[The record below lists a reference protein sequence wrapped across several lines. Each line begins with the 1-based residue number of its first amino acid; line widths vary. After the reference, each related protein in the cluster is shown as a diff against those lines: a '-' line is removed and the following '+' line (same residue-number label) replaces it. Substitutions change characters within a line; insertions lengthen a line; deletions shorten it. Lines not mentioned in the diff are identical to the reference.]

1 MLICPKCRAQLEDG
15 ARFCDSCG
23 SPVPAPAAAPAAAVY
38 CAHCGTQVNAGNPFC
53 PNCGKPLDEKVFCPN
68 CGTQVNASSAVCP
81 NCSSSLYN
89 AVFCP
94 NCGSPS
100 NPDAAFC
107 KSCGSPLVTDAKPEG
122 NSPEQ
127 KSAEKKK
134 KKAGQK
140 QKEPGQKKTKKGLIF
155 AGIGVIAVAA
165 LVCIFVFFGGSTGG
179 TSKNYAMYVKDKE
192 LYYTDFSNKD
202 PWQIT
207 SRLVKDDAYDNYEL
221 SSGAYILGSACRLS
235 KDGSLLFF
243 PDRIS
248 GSDSGYSLYCRKVN
262 RPKEEAVKI
271 DSDVVSYSVSDDAS
285 AVTYQ
290 KNDTLYQYDRKKED
304 KQKVASDILNYRVSA
319 DGRTILYMNTENTLY
334 STVKGGERE
343 KLDSDLSSLDYVSED
358 LSTVFYT
365 KEGSLYQ
372 KEAGKDKEKISSDV
386 YSVIKVY
393 DSGEVYYVKAET
405 GEIPLIDYVYDDKKE
420 ADAAMQEP
428 ESPSWT
434 DPDYDA
440 KYDAYQKELEE
451 YYAKQNRDYAREYL
465 AEEKIEQTAYTLC
478 YYNGEEETVV
488 SDNFTNI
495 SYVCAAD
502 KPVITYTA
510 YDDQSEDIT
519 VKLSEM
525 EDPYSISGMVAEALN
540 SAAERYVAVGAV
552 SAGLDQDEARNFC
565 LSADGETLY
574 YLAEIPEDK
583 NYGELY
589 RVSVSSSGELG
600 TPELYD
606 SDVCTDN
613 VYFISE
619 DKLLYFKDYKE
630 DKGELYINQ
639 EKIDYDVNAYTIHYN
654 KDADRITYYID
665 WNSDKGYGTLK
676 TYTRKEAEKIA
687 DDVHAYSA
695 LPNGNVLYLYDYSQ
709 KHYRGDLYLWDKKD
723 AEKIDDSVVCILPV
737 F

>member
-1 MLICPKCRAQLEDG
+1 MLICPKCQAQLEDG

-23 SPVPAPAAAPAAAVY
+23 ALVSAPQPAATVY
-38 CAHCGTQVNAGNPFC
+38 CAHCGTQVNAENPFC
-53 PNCGKPLDEKVFCPN
+53 PNCGKPLDEKMFCPN
-68 CGTQVNASSAVCP
+68 CGTQVNTSFAVCP
-81 NCSSSLYN
+81 NCSSRLYN

-94 NCGSPS
+94 HCGSPS
-100 NPDAAFC
+100 HPGATFC
-107 KSCGSPLVTDAKPEG
+107 KSCGSPLANGAKPEE
-122 NSPEQ
+122 NNPEQ
-127 KSAEKKK
+127 KSSDKKK
-134 KKAGQK
+134 KKSEK
-140 QKEPGQKKTKKGLIF
+140 RQKEPGQKKSKKGLIF
-155 AGIGVIAVAA
+155 AGIGVVVVAA

-179 TSKNYAMYVKDKE
+179 ASKNNAIYVKDKE

-207 SRLVKDDAYDNYEL
+207 SRLVKEDSFDNYEF
-221 SSGAYILGSACRLS
+221 SSSTYILGSACRLS
-235 KDGSLLFF
+235 RDGSVLFF
-243 PDRIS
+243 PDKVS
-248 GSDSGYSLYCRKVN
+248 YSDDGYSLYCRNVN

-271 DSDVVSYSVSDDAS
+271 DSDVVSYSVNDDAS

-304 KQKVASDILNYRVSA
+304 KQKVASDILNYRVSS
-319 DGRTILYMNTENTLY
+319 DGRTILYMNTENALY

-365 KEGSLYQ
+365 KEDSLYK

-386 YSVIKVY
+386 YGVIKVY
-393 DSGEVYYVKAET
+393 DSGEAYYVKAET
-405 GEIPLIDYVYDDKKE
+405 GEVPLIDYVYDDKKE

-440 KYDAYQKELEE
+440 KYEAYQKEYEE
-451 YYAKQNRDYAREYL
+451 YIAKQNRDYVREYL
-465 AEEKIEQTAYTLC
+465 AEEKMEQTTYTLC
-478 YYNGEEETVV
+478 YYDGEEESTV
-488 SDNFTNI
+488 SDTFTNI
-495 SYVCAAD
+495 SYACAA
-502 KPVITYTA
+502 KEPVITYTA
-510 YDDQSEDIT
+510 YDNQSGDVT
-519 VKLSEM
+519 VKMSEM

-540 SAAERYVAVGAV
+540 STAERYVAVGTV
-552 SAGLDQDEARNFC
+552 SAGLDQVEARNFC
-565 LSADGETLY
+565 LSADGEALY

-654 KDADRITYYID
+654 KDADRITYYTD

-676 TYTRKEAEKIA
+676 TFTRKEAEKIA

-709 KHYRGDLYLWDKKD
+709 KYYHGDLYLWNKKD

>member
-1 MLICPKCRAQLEDG
+1 MLICPKCQAQLEDG

-23 SPVPAPAAAPAAAVY
+23 APIPAPANQPAAAVY
-38 CAHCGTQVNAGNPFC
+38 CAHCGTQVNAENPFC
-53 PNCGKPLDEKVFCPN
+53 SNCGKPLDENVFCPN
-68 CGTQVNASSAVCP
+68 CGTQVNTSFAVCP
-81 NCSSSLYN
+81 NCSSRLYN

-100 NPDAAFC
+100 HPDAAFC
-107 KSCGSPLVTDAKPEG
+107 KSCGSPLSAGSKPEG
-122 NSPEQ
+122 NSNEQ
-127 KSAEKKK
+127 KSGDKKK
-134 KKAGQK
+134 KNSEKK
-140 QKEPGQKKTKKGLIF
+140 QREPGKKKSKKVLIF
-155 AGIGVIAVAA
+155 AGIGVIVAAA
-165 LVCIFVFFGGSTGG
+165 LVCIFVLFGGSTGG

-192 LYYTDFSNKD
+192 LYYTDFSSKD

-207 SRLVKDDAYDNYEL
+207 SRLVKDDAYDNYDF

-243 PDRIS
+243 PDRIN
-248 GSDSGYSLYCRKVN
+248 GSDSGYSLYCRNIN
-262 RPKEEAVKI
+262 RPKEEALKI

-290 KNDTLYQYDRKKED
+290 KNNTLYQYDRKKED

-319 DGRTILYMNTENTLY
+319 DGRTILYMNEEYALY

-365 KEGSLYQ
+365 KEGSLYK

-386 YSVIKVY
+386 YGVIKVY
-393 DSGEVYYVKAET
+393 ESGEAYYVKAET
-405 GEIPLIDYVYDDKKE
+405 AEVPLINYVYDDKKE
-420 ADAAMQEP
+420 SDAAMPEP

-440 KYDAYQKELEE
+440 KYETYQRELEE
-451 YYAKQNRDYAREYL
+451 YNAKRDRDYAREYL
-465 AEEKIEQTAYTLC
+465 AEEKMEQTAYTLC
-478 YYNGEEETVV
+478 YYNGKEESTV
-488 SDNFTNI
+488 SDAFTNF
-495 SYVCAAD
+495 SYTCAANE
-502 KPVITYTA
+502 PVITYTA
-510 YDDQSEDIT
+510 YDQSGDVT
-519 VKLSEM
+519 VKLSET
-525 EDPYSISGMVAEALN
+525 EDIYSISGMITEALY
-540 SAAERYVAVGAV
+540 SAANRYVAAGSV
-552 SAGLDQDEARNFC
+552 SASLDQDDAASLC

-613 VYFISE
+613 IYFISE

-639 EKIDYDVNAYTIHYN
+639 ERIDYDVNAYTIHRSE
-654 KDADRITYYID
+654 DADRITYYID

-687 DDVHAYSA
+687 DDVHAYSV

-709 KHYRGDLYLWDKKD
+709 KYYHGDLYLWNKKD